1 MKTEIEAKFLN
12 VNFDE
17 VRAKLTELGAVC
29 EQPMRLMRRV
39 IVEPDFI
46 KERGENSLLRL
57 RDEGD
62 KITLT
67 WKEFRDQ
74 SLTGAYERAVTV
86 SDFDETVEILK
97 AAGLD
102 YRSYQESRRE
112 TWTLGDV
119 EIVLDEWPWINPY
132 IEIEGPTEASVKKT
146 AEKLGFKWEDAVFGS
161 ADVIYKLEYP
171 HLKNRG
177 VIDVKEVRFEDS
189 TPELLGERVAS

>member
-1 MKTEIEAKFLN
+1 MQTEIEAKFLN

-17 VRAKLTELGAVC
+17 IREKLTELGAVC
-29 EQPMRLMRRV
+29 EQPMRLMRRT

-62 KITLT
+62 KVTLT

-74 SLTGAYERAVTV
+74 SLTGAYERMVTV
-86 SDFDETVEILK
+86 SDFDEMVEILK
-97 AAGLD
+97 AAGLN

-132 IEIEGPTEASVKKT
+132 IEIEGPTEASVKET
-146 AEKLGFKWEDAVFGS
+146 AEKLGFSWKDAVFGS

-177 VIDVKEVRFEDS
+177 VIDVKEVRFEDPA
-189 TPELLGERVAS
+189 PELLGERAI

>member
-12 VNFDE
+12 VDFDD
-17 VRAKLTELGAVC
+17 VRARLTSVGAVC

-39 IVEPDFI
+39 IIEPDFI

-62 KITLT
+62 KVTLT
-67 WKEFRDQ
+67 WKEFRNE
-74 SLTGAYERAVTV
+74 SLTGAFERAVTV
-86 SDFDETVEILK
+86 SDFDEMVEILK
-97 AAGLD
+97 AAGLN
-102 YRSYQESRRE
+102 YRSYQESKRE

-132 IEIEGPTEASVKKT
+132 IEIEGPTEASVEET
-146 AEKLGFKWEDAVFGS
+146 AAKLGFEWSTAVFGS
-161 ADVIYKLEYP
+161 ADVIYKIEYP

-177 VIDVKEVRFEDS
+177 VIDVKEVRFEDPI
-189 TPELLGERVAS
+189 PEILGQRV

>member
-1 MKTEIEAKFLN
+1 MQTEIEAKFLN

-17 VRAKLTELGAVC
+17 LREKLKRLGAVC

-39 IVEPDFI
+39 IIEPDFI

-67 WKEFRDQ
+67 WKEFRNQ
-74 SLTGAYERAVTV
+74 SVSGAFERTVTV

-97 AAGLD
+97 SAGLA

-112 TWTLGDV
+112 TWKLADV
-119 EIVLDEWPWINPY
+119 EIVLDEWPWIHPY
-132 IEIEGPTEASVKKT
+132 IEIEGPTEVLVEKT
-146 AEKLGFKWEDAVFGS
+146 AEKLGFDWKDAVFGS

-177 VIDVKEVRFEDS
+177 VIDVKEVRFDDPV
-189 TPELLGERVAS
+189 PELLGQRV

>member
-12 VNFDE
+12 VDFDD
-17 VRAKLTELGAVC
+17 VRAKLAAASAVC

-39 IVEPDFI
+39 IIEPDFI

-62 KITLT
+62 KVTLT

-74 SLTGAYERAVTV
+74 SLTGAFERAVTV

-97 AAGLD
+97 AAGLN
-102 YRSYQESRRE
+102 YRSYQESKRE
-112 TWTLGDV
+112 TWKLGDV

-132 IEIEGPTEASVKKT
+132 IEIEGPTEASVKET
-146 AEKLGFKWEDAVFGS
+146 AERLGFDWNSAVFGS
-161 ADVIYKLEYP
+161 ADAIYKIEYP

-177 VIDVKEVRFEDS
+177 VIDVKEVRFEDPV
-189 TPELLGERVAS
+189 PEILGQRV

>member
-12 VNFDE
+12 VDFDD
-17 VRAKLTELGAVC
+17 VRAKLAAASAVC

-39 IVEPDFI
+39 IIEPDFI

-62 KITLT
+62 KVTLT

-74 SLTGAYERAVTV
+74 SLTGAFERAVTV

-97 AAGLD
+97 AAGLN
-102 YRSYQESRRE
+102 YRSYQESKRE
-112 TWTLGDV
+112 TWKLGDV
-119 EIVLDEWPWINPY
+119 EIVLDEWPWIKPY
-132 IEIEGPTEASVKKT
+132 IEIEGPTEASVKET
-146 AEKLGFKWEDAVFGS
+146 AERLGFDWNSAVFGS
-161 ADVIYKLEYP
+161 ADAIYKIEYP

-177 VIDVKEVRFEDS
+177 VIDVKEVRFEDPV
-189 TPELLGERVAS
+189 PEILGQRV

>member
-12 VNFDE
+12 VEFDE
-17 VRAKLTELGAVC
+17 VREKLTALGAVC

-39 IVEPDFI
+39 IIEPEFI
-46 KERGENSLLRL
+46 KERRENSLLRL

-62 KITLT
+62 KITLP
-67 WKEFRDQ
+67 WKEFRSQ
-74 SLTGAYERAVTV
+74 SLTGAFERAVTV

-102 YRSYQESRRE
+102 YLSYQESKRE

-132 IEIEGPTEASVKKT
+132 IEIEGPTEASVEET
-146 AEKLGFKWEDAVFGS
+146 AEK
-161 ADVIYKLEYP
+161 
-171 HLKNRG
+171 
-177 VIDVKEVRFEDS
+177 
-189 TPELLGERVAS
+189 